1 LIRLALANGDDSD
14 DDDDDHS
21 VDHSDDDDPVS
32 DDDPVLPF
40 EFEEADDVDER
51 EINHKLCKDLFT
63 TEETHIQE
71 YLSSSDDTFL
81 LISKD
86 SGGFFYMICYDKEYI
101 RQIISDKTNWYYEC
115 KGDILD
121 DGHKLIKITR
131 NEDKALIKIPIHTD
145 GMIGYIRL
153 IELRTLLASNHK
165 IYYLYSDGTVSHSI
179 TWGNSR
185 RFGNLHTRNAGS
197 NCNNGSQIFVYKLKL
212 CRNEERCLK
221 SLGQQQFE
229 TPAPDSDMFSPT
241 SNKTIKKPTQKETT
255 NIIKKLSRKETTK
268 RTPIGEITIRG
279 KFADIRKDATGKPL
293 YNPEYPPDDLNKM
306 YDFYPDEYEI
316 IKKKIDKAI
325 KNNIKVGIPI
335 IVNIPTSPEYHAFIV
350 YIEEHGKIMISDWGG
365 EENETRGL
373 EMINETINTEYDPRF
388 KAYSYFMQNL
398 KQFQGREIEYYEV
411 DYELYD
417 KSLAHHYSF
426 CNGGFGGCSDY
437 ITNWKDKH
445 SLEYFPDYF

>member
-1 LIRLALANGDDSD
+1 
-14 DDDDDHS
+14 
-21 VDHSDDDDPVS
+21 
-32 DDDPVLPF
+32 
-40 EFEEADDVDER
+40 
-51 EINHKLCKDLFT
+51 
-63 TEETHIQE
+63 
-71 YLSSSDDTFL
+71 
-81 LISKD
+81 
-86 SGGFFYMICYDKEYI
+86 
-101 RQIISDKTNWYYEC
+101 
-115 KGDILD
+115 
-121 DGHKLIKITR
+121 
-131 NEDKALIKIPIHTD
+131 
-145 GMIGYIRL
+145 
-153 IELRTLLASNHK
+153 
-165 IYYLYSDGTVSHSI
+165 
-179 TWGNSR
+179 
-185 RFGNLHTRNAGS
+185 
-197 NCNNGSQIFVYKLKL
+197 
-212 CRNEERCLK
+212 
-221 SLGQQQFE
+221 
-229 TPAPDSDMFSPT
+229 
-241 SNKTIKKPTQKETT
+241 
-255 NIIKKLSRKETTK
+255 
-268 RTPIGEITIRG
+268 
-279 KFADIRKDATGKPL
+279 
-293 YNPEYPPDDLNKM
+293 M